1 MFLLS
6 FFKDKCQTKLV
17 TNLGRRK
24 DFVRNLVNLQ
34 TNGWFFFS
42 SPSYSRGQ
50 FFLISLLCLPPSKF
64 KAIPSSPFLE
74 VFLFFLCSKFQCQI
88 NFAINC
94 LFETS
99 NCVCIQ
105 HCMLS
110 PLLLHAR
117 PTTHSKL
124 PSFTILRELYFTCKF
139 LISRPTNRGL
149 FTVVHICQLLLHNT
163 TYEFDSLGLVACHA
177 ASSSV
182 YLLTFRGF
190 NLAMKTPSN
199 HTPPRDGINY
209 ILTSLGFVHVVR
221 FVSVRPSRRRIQS
234 ATQPAANSSLIRR
247 FKFGS

>member
-1 MFLLS
+1 MP
-6 FFKDKCQTKLV
+6 DQQHTA
-17 TNLGRRK
+17 NYH
-24 DFVRNLVNLQ
+24 
-34 TNGWFFFS
+34 
-42 SPSYSRGQ
+42 PS
-50 FFLISLLCLPPSKF
+50 
-64 KAIPSSPFLE
+64 
-74 VFLFFLCSKFQCQI
+74 LFFVK
-88 NFAINC
+88 
-94 LFETS
+94 
-99 NCVCIQ
+99 
-105 HCMLS
+105 
-110 PLLLHAR
+110 
-117 PTTHSKL
+117 
-124 PSFTILRELYFTCKF
+124 LYFTCKF

-247 FKFGS
+247 FKFGSWWLGAVDVEALEAKRKMF

>member
-24 DFVRNLVNLQ
+24 DFVRNFVNLQ

-42 SPSYSRGQ
+42 SPSSSRGQ

-124 PSFTILRELYFTCKF
+124 PSFTILRETVLY
-139 LISRPTNRGL
+139 LQI
-149 FTVVHICQLLLHNT
+149 
-163 TYEFDSLGLVACHA
+163 
-177 ASSSV
+177 
-182 YLLTFRGF
+182 F
-190 NLAMKTPSN
+190 NFPSN
-199 HTPPRDGINY
+199 K
-209 ILTSLGFVHVVR
+209 
-221 FVSVRPSRRRIQS
+221 SRALHSCSHLPIII
-234 ATQPAANSSLIRR
+234 TQHHL
-247 FKFGS
+247 